1 MNSKEGMEKPTLKQS
16 YGVLIAL
23 ALVLIGIIAN
33 IVVRQT
39 GGSALVAFLLVVF
52 FNLAGAVVL
61 DLSTRSLGRVT
72 GAMALLVG
80 LMALPLL
87 WVPDGEEYLRQNPLT
102 FGAMLLIAGYL
113 PNLSRRIWV
122 LYLLAFVLGLMHI
135 VISLN

>member
-1 MNSKEGMEKPTLKQS
+1 MNNKETLGKPTMRQS
-16 YGVLIAL
+16 WGVLIAL
-23 ALVLIGIIAN
+23 ALVLIGIISN
-33 IVVRQT
+33 MVVRQT
-39 GGSALVAFLLVVF
+39 GGAALVAFLLVVF

-61 DLSTRSLGRVT
+61 DLSRRSLGRIT

-87 WVPDGEEYLRQNPLT
+87 WVPDGEAYLRQNPLT

-113 PNLSRRIWV
+113 PNFSRRIWV